1 MKSIRFIS
9 YKNGNF
15 IRYCPSHFNL
25 DEMDSLANTILDD
38 MNFDR
43 YELVITGGKDYEKS
57 ED

>member
-15 IRYCPSHFNL
+15 VRYCPANFNL
-25 DEMDSLANTILDD
+25 DEMDSLAKDISAD

-43 YELVITGGKDYEKS
+43 YELVITGGKDDEKN